1 MKNKPVE
8 KNKVIKIDFKFKNPN
23 VYNGV
28 SSEDCSSH
36 IVKQYTFNVS
46 KYGEAKVIDNGEFD
60 IYKYIQTFKDQCD
73 LKLILDQVRVTGD
86 ESLLHKKKVVYGD
99 SSSLPKTFVDAHNML
114 GDAYKNLKEK
124 LSKESGIDF
133 TSMSDKDFSSLTQE
147 KLQNLLLA
155 NLNKKLAS
163 KTAAP
168 AVGDIN
174 NE

>member
-1 MKNKPVE
+1 MKNNSVQS
-8 KNKVIKIDFKFKNPN
+8 VGMFKNPN

-28 SSEDCSSH
+28 SSENCSSH

-60 IYKYIQTFKDQCD
+60 TYKYIQTFKDSCD
-73 LKLILDQVRVTGD
+73 LKLILDQVRITGD
-86 ESLLHKKKVVYGD
+86 ESLLHKKKAVYGD

-147 KLQNLLLA
+147 KLQNILLA

-163 KTAAP
+163 KTATP
-168 AVGDIN
+168 AVGENN